1 MIKDFMAHLNHYIVP
16 LHRAGWPFIAIFAAV
31 TTIFFL
37 IDGFLGFFGV
47 VMTAWCIYFFRDPQ
61 RVVPTREGLVIS
73 PADGVVQSII
83 ETTPPAELGMPK
95 GKYTRIAIFMN
106 PFNVHV
112 NRMPISGV
120 VEKLVYTPGKFFNAS
135 LDKAS
140 VHNERHGM
148 HLKTKEG
155 LSLGC
160 VQIAGFIARRI
171 LCETQEGSTLS
182 TGDRYGMI
190 RFGSRVDV
198 YLPHTLNSLVIEG
211 QTTVAGETVL
221 ADINSNESSRH
232 GDLK

>member
-1 MIKDFMAHLNHYIVP
+1 MIKDFINHLGHYIVP

-31 TTIFFL
+31 TFLFFFMS
-37 IDGFLGFFGV
+37 GYLGLFGV
-47 VMTAWCIYFFRDPQ
+47 VMTAWCVYFFRDPK

-83 ETTPPAELGMPK
+83 ETTPPTELGMPA
-95 GKYTRIAIFMN
+95 GLYTRIAIFMN

-112 NRMPISGV
+112 NRMPITGT
-120 VEKLVYTPGKFFNAS
+120 VEKLAYTPGKFFNAS

-140 VHNERHGM
+140 IHNERHGM
-148 HLKTKEG
+148 RLKTADG
-155 LSLGC
+155 LSIGC
-160 VQIAGFIARRI
+160 VQIAGLIARRI
-171 LCETQEGSTLS
+171 LCETQEGTVLS

-198 YLPHTLNSLVIEG
+198 YLPHALNPLVVEG

-221 ADINSNESSRH
+221 ADIQSHESPRH
-232 GDLK
+232 GALK